1 MKLVLAS
8 LLACSAAAFVPAG
21 QFSATSPP
29 SSSTTTRLHA
39 RKPLI
44 SGNWKLNPQ
53 TKEEALTLA
62 RGIASS
68 ITENSPDVEVAL
80 FVPYVFIESAMAAV
94 GGKLS
99 VGAEVGSSSLG
110 LLTTA
115 GMLHIYRSLVIVCCC
130 LTLHPRMCLSSFAI
144 ICRHNVY
151 HLL

>member
-1 MKLVLAS
+1 MKLAVAP

-21 QFSATSPP
+21 P
-29 SSSTTTRLHA
+29 SSSSSTMTTTTTRLHA
-39 RKPLI
+39 RRPLI

-62 RGIASS
+62 TGIASS

-99 VGAEVGSSSLG
+99 VGAEVGCSIFFGLG
-110 LLTTA
+110 LLA
-115 GMLHIYRSLVIVCCC
+115 DRGDAADIGV
-130 LTLHPRMCLSSFAI
+130 
-144 ICRHNVY
+144 
-151 HLL
+151 

>member
-1 MKLVLAS
+1 MRSLFHATTMKLALAP
-8 LLACSAAAFVPAG
+8 LLACSAAAFVPGG
-21 QFSATSPP
+21 QFSNTSP
-29 SSSTTTRLHA
+29 STSSTTTRLHA

-62 RGIASS
+62 SGIASS

-99 VGAEVGSSSLG
+99 VGAEVGSILPSSLG
-110 LLTTA
+110 GGCPA
-115 GMLHIYRSLVIVCCC
+115 AYGSLSIVVVALVEC
-130 LTLHPRMCLSSFAI
+130 PSFAI
-144 ICRHNVY
+144 IC
-151 HLL
+151 